1 MQIKEKKTMSERL
14 KAKLHGEQ
22 KVVNENT
29 KKLHNNSLQQEME
42 RKLKSLSDEI
52 KFLREKEKEQDAKD
66 EIKQGNMKKQFEFI
80 KKLEAELVEHGMS
93 GGELE
98 EIKQKAIK
106 KTQSQNVGESHVQK
120 KEELS
125 SSQVVEDRTSEYYRL
140 LQNEIKILDKIQVDH
155 ERKILEVEGE
165 KIEALNKNS
174 DSRDRLLEIE
184 DVR

>member
-1 MQIKEKKTMSERL
+1 M
-14 KAKLHGEQ
+14 
-22 KVVNENT
+22 VNENT